1 MSSLADFNSLK
12 TKVEKQIIIVL
23 DFLMLDDQIEAD
35 EIVKISNFVLTKLDK
50 TTSPKEL
57 YSSFMELISQFKV
70 LHQYLQNT
78 FKTLSQ
84 YSHA

>member
-1 MSSLADFNSLK
+1 MSSDFDSLK
-12 TKVEKQIIIVL
+12 TKIEKQIITTL

-35 EIVKISNFVLTKLDK
+35 EIISISNFVLDKLDK

-57 YSSFMELISQFKV
+57 YSSFLELISQFKV

-78 FKTLSQ
+78 FKSLSQ